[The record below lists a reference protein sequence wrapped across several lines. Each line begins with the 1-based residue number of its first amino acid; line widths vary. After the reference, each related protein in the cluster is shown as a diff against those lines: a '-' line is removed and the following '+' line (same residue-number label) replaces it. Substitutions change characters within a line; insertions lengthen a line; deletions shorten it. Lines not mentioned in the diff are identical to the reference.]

1 MADDTCCL
9 QLHLASFLT
18 VTTDPIV
25 NIEIRCMPSYF
36 ITQKRVYNAP
46 DNDPIVLEKCNFV
59 FDKSLK
65 SHIISFWK
73 KCGNLD
79 LGPKSNNELAH
90 QLFCKCVETVWPTTG
105 HETVEIPRSM
115 TKSLSGPGSP
125 LMSLPT
131 KIILNPI
138 SGFIKCAEFFGYLQA
153 RKLQEFS
160 RSWSNVSL
168 SWECHNEFMY

>member
-1 MADDTCCL
+1 MFYACCIL
-9 QLHLASFLT
+9 DFNKLMEFGEFVIKS
-18 VTTDPIV
+18 VTTDPMV
-25 NIEIRCMPSYF
+25 NIEIRCMASYF
-36 ITQKRVYNAP
+36 ITQKRVYNTP

-65 SHIISFWK
+65 SHIISFWI

-79 LGPKSNNELAH
+79 LGPKSNNELVH
-90 QLFCKCVETVWPTTG
+90 QFFCKCVETVWPTTG
-105 HETVEIPRSM
+105 HETVEISWSM

-138 SGFIKCAEFFGYLQA
+138 SGFIKCADFFWLF
-153 RKLQEFS
+153 RDQEIAGIQQIIALTS
-160 RSWSNVSL
+160 
-168 SWECHNEFMY
+168 